1 MSVEQVARNFVMTM
15 LTPNKLSAL
24 LTADAMLSGGV
35 VPQPVPATEA
45 VKIMQALTTAFP
57 DLKFDIQ
64 QVKVDGNIAT
74 VKIMWGGT
82 QTGPLSLPMPGM
94 PTIPPTGKKA
104 LVKDGFRLTVVGD
117 KVSHMQV
124 ESPADG
130 GIPGALRPRL
140 RRSAS
145 PRREGEE

>member
-24 LTADAMLSGGV
+24 LTPDAMLSGGV
-35 VPQPVPATEA
+35 VPQPVPAAEA

-64 QVKVDGNIAT
+64 QVTVDGNTAT

-82 QTGPLSLPMPGM
+82 LTAPLSLPIPGM
-94 PTIPPTGKKA
+94 ATIPPTGKKA
-104 LVKDGFRLTVVGD
+104 LVKDGFLLTVEGD
-117 KVSHMQV
+117 KVSAMKV

-130 GIPGALRPRL
+130 GIPGALAQVGVKMP
-140 RRSAS
+140 
-145 PRREGEE
+145 GM